1 MGVSCMI
8 SYLGSLRTAEYGDRI
23 RMSAFHAM
31 REKGIMLQVTEVGER
46 FYFDWYQ
53 GFHGDMYVKAMR
65 DLMKT
70 AGMTGAGLERV
81 E

>member
-1 MGVSCMI
+1 
-8 SYLGSLRTAEYGDRI
+8 
-23 RMSAFHAM
+23 MSAANSH

-53 GFHGDMYVKAMR
+53 GFHGDLYVKAMR
-65 DLMKT
+65 DLMKK
-70 AGMTGAGLERV
+70 AGMTGAKLERV